1 MHSNIIQK
9 TSLTYKIWRCIDSKS
24 KKELGE
30 VFFVI
35 FLVSLLEVLSVSSTI
50 PLFSI
55 LTNSN
60 SNQETLYYESIFGDL
75 RIIPTHATQ
84 FYFCIVFILIA
95 LLAGAMRLILIK
107 KSTKISFDIGNY
119 LSNIAYHNFLYQPYS
134 AHCNQNSSKILSIL
148 TNKIDHVIGYI
159 NQVLN
164 LASSFFTSLFILG
177 AMIIFAPEP
186 TIIAFSAL
194 SFSYTIFII
203 INKNKVSL
211 NGQIIAKES
220 SKIIKIV
227 NEGIGAI
234 RHILLENSQKIY
246 CNIFNDSTLKLR
258 KAQSQNQFIAAS
270 PRIYIEAV
278 SAISI
283 GLIVYFFSSNKSA
296 SITFIPLLA
305 MFAYASQRLIP
316 AIQQIYSAT
325 TAIRASQDSI
335 VEIFNLIEDFHI
347 KDNRIS
353 KGIAYKSYFKKNIQ
367 LENISFS
374 YKLKSYF
381 SLKNISLSL
390 EKGKITGITG
400 PSGSGKSTL
409 IDIIL
414 GLLQPSSGVIKI
426 DGKVLGSSVLLDFQ
440 SKISHVPQSIFLTD
454 SSVAENIAFGI
465 PKSKI
470 NKNLLIDCSKR
481 AQLYELIKKLPSG
494 FDTFVG
500 ERGIKLSGGQKQR
513 IAIARALYKKSEFII
528 FDEATSALDILS
540 EENIMKTIYKLKND
554 ITILIIAHRLSTLRK
569 CNKIYELKKGRI
581 SRVLNYKNLVKSI

>member
-1 MHSNIIQK
+1 
-9 TSLTYKIWRCIDSKS
+9 
-24 KKELGE
+24 
-30 VFFVI
+30 
-35 FLVSLLEVLSVSSTI
+35 
-50 PLFSI
+50 
-55 LTNSN
+55 
-60 SNQETLYYESIFGDL
+60 
-75 RIIPTHATQ
+75 
-84 FYFCIVFILIA
+84 
-95 LLAGAMRLILIK
+95 
-107 KSTKISFDIGNY
+107 
-119 LSNIAYHNFLYQPYS
+119 
-134 AHCNQNSSKILSIL
+134 
-148 TNKIDHVIGYI
+148 
-159 NQVLN
+159 
-164 LASSFFTSLFILG
+164 
-177 AMIIFAPEP
+177 
-186 TIIAFSAL
+186 
-194 SFSYTIFII
+194 
-203 INKNKVSL
+203 
-211 NGQIIAKES
+211 
-220 SKIIKIV
+220 
-227 NEGIGAI
+227 
-234 RHILLENSQKIY
+234 
-246 CNIFNDSTLKLR
+246 
-258 KAQSQNQFIAAS
+258 
-270 PRIYIEAV
+270 
-278 SAISI
+278 
-283 GLIVYFFSSNKSA
+283 
-296 SITFIPLLA
+296 